1 MPTFRCDNDDCPQ
14 FGGTELIP
22 HVKFVWNETIN
33 KLEAKE
39 AECPNCGRQRETV
52 REDGPIQIPW
62 FKPENAKNHNN
73 KTIKKYDYDHDAA
86 KSTTVDISGK
96 TL

>member
-52 REDGPIQIPW
+52 REEP
-62 FKPENAKNHNN
+62 
-73 KTIKKYDYDHDAA
+73 
-86 KSTTVDISGK
+86 
-96 TL
+96 